1 MQWEAVFTWGFL
13 IALVTSG
20 IRLAVPVMLAALG
33 EVVTERGGVVNLGL
47 EGVMITGGLA
57 GFMAAYFSEH
67 SAWGAAV
74 PWLGTWLGMLAGIL
88 AGMAMGLILA
98 VLCVTLR
105 ADQVVSGVTLVVL
118 GLGLTSYLYR
128 QKFATLTARV
138 AGLPA
143 WPIPGLSRL
152 PVLGPILFNHD
163 VLTYLSVVLVGLVWF
178 FLFRTTWG
186 QQIRAVGEH
195 PAAADTSGVDVA
207 RTRYLA
213 ILIGT
218 GLAGLGGA
226 VLTVVQ
232 LRLFREGITAGR
244 GWIAV
249 ALVIFA
255 RWRPELALLGAFLF
269 GLADSL
275 QYRLQAL
282 ATTERGAGVV
292 PYEFLLMLPYVL
304 TLIVM
309 LVRVRKADTPAALG
323 QPYLKG
329 ER

>member
-1 MQWEAVFTWGFL
+1 MDWNSILTWGFL
-13 IALVTSG
+13 VALVTSG
-20 IRLAVPVMLAALG
+20 IRLAIPVMLATLG

-47 EGVMITGGLA
+47 EGVMIAGGLG
-57 GFMAAYFSEH
+57 GFMTAYFIQN
-67 SAWGAAV
+67 SAWGASL
-74 PWLGTWLGMLAGIL
+74 PWAGTWLGLAAGIL

-98 VLCVTLR
+98 VLCVTLH
-105 ADQVVSGVTLVVL
+105 ADQVVSGVTLVIL

-128 QKFATLTARV
+128 QEFSSLTARV
-138 AGLPA
+138 TGLPA
-143 WPIPGLSRL
+143 WPIPGLARI
-152 PVLGPILFNHD
+152 PVIGDIFFNHD
-163 VLTYLSVVLVGLVWF
+163 VVTYGSFLLVGLVWV
-178 FLFRTTWG
+178 FLYRTMWG

-195 PAAADTSGVDVA
+195 PAAADTSGVNVEL
-207 RTRYLA
+207 TRYAA

-255 RWRPELALLGAFLF
+255 RWRPELALAGALLF

-275 QYRLQAL
+275 QYRIQAL
-282 ATTERGAGVV
+282 ATTGRGAGAI
-292 PYEFLLMLPYVL
+292 PYEFLLMLPYLL
-304 TLIVM
+304 TLGVL
-309 LVRVRKADTPAALG
+309 LVRVRKTDAPAALG
-323 QPYLKG
+323 RPYLKG